1 MLDNDVINAPESAY
15 KFVIITL
22 DSHSAGPVSRVQ
34 KKLKPYF
41 PSLEISVH
49 AAAEWSE
56 NPKALE
62 KAKNDI
68 SNANIIVANLL
79 FLEEHVKAILPSLK
93 KRRNECDALV
103 GCISSKEIVSLTM
116 LDRLDMSKPTTGFLS
131 LLKRLRGT
139 NKSGKPASGKRQMS
153 VLRRLPKILKF
164 IPGKAQ
170 DVRSYFLTMLYWLG
184 GSDDNVESMVIYLSE
199 KYGGIKAI
207 GDKSAKPPIEYPE
220 TGLYHPSLKTRITTN
235 IKDIPKPRN
244 ATGTIG
250 ILLMRSYV
258 LSGDTAHYDAVIKR
272 LEENG
277 LNVIPAFSASL
288 DSRPA
293 IEEFF
298 HKNGNILV
306 DCVVSLTGFSLV
318 GGPAYNDSQAAE
330 EILSKLNVPY
340 VAAHALEFQ
349 TLSHWEENDSG
360 LGPVETTML
369 VALPE
374 IDGAIAPT
382 VFGGRPGPGL
392 EMLPAEERVESLVSK
407 VRKYVNLRTK
417 PVEDKRVSVILYGFP
432 PNAGAIGTAAYLDVF
447 RSLYNTLLRLKHEGY
462 KVEIPQN
469 VEELKDKILNGNRET
484 YGQEA
489 NVFKRI
495 SADEIV
501 AEEPYL
507 KEIEAAWGPAPG
519 KLQSDGSGLFILGEK
534 FGNVFVGIQP
544 AFGFEG
550 DPMRLLFE
558 KGFAPTHAF
567 SSFYRFL
574 RKEMETDAII
584 HFGMHG
590 ALEFMPGKKAGVSE
604 SCWPDRLIG
613 DIPNIYIYAA
623 NNPSEGSLAKRRSNA
638 VIISHLTPPL
648 AKAGLYKGLLDLKES
663 LNQLRGMSPDAENQS
678 DLMQLIAD
686 QAESLDIVFEG
697 DFDLLRLKLYELEEA
712 LIPEGLHVV
721 GTPPSAEAR
730 ENYLGVIP
738 GTDNKQERAKYE
750 QLLTKDTELPAVID
764 ALEGKF
770 IKPVPGGDII
780 RSPEI
785 LPTGRNMHAFDPFRM
800 PTSFAMQEGKN
811 QTTALLNAQEHLPET
826 VAMVLWGSDNIK
838 TDGGSIAQAM
848 NLMGARPFFDDYGRL
863 SGAELI
869 SLEELGR
876 PRIDVLMTLSGIFR
890 DLLPLQI
897 KMLADASLKA
907 AQAKES
913 NDMNFIRRNT
923 LAIMDKH
930 GFTLEQAA
938 LRVFSNAEG
947 TYGSNVNHLVSSASW
962 DQEDELADTYEN
974 RKSYAYD
981 PKGDCSKQTGL
992 LQAILEL
999 VDCTYQNLE
1008 SVELGVTT
1016 VDHYFDTL
1024 GGITRAVKRARGVD
1038 TPVFI
1043 GDQTRG
1049 GSKVRTLADQIALE
1063 TRSRSLNPKW
1073 FEPLLKHGYEGVRHI
1088 ESQVTNTFGWS
1099 ATTGQVEPWVYGKLS
1114 ETFILDEEMRRRLAS
1129 LNPAASLRVANRLM
1143 EAHDRSYWE
1152 PDEETLE
1159 ALRDSLAELE
1169 DNLEGVSLAA
1179 E

>member
-1 MLDNDVINAPESAY
+1 
-15 KFVIITL
+15 
-22 DSHSAGPVSRVQ
+22 
-34 KKLKPYF
+34 
-41 PSLEISVH
+41 
-49 AAAEWSE
+49 
-56 NPKALE
+56 
-62 KAKNDI
+62 
-68 SNANIIVANLL
+68 
-79 FLEEHVKAILPSLK
+79 
-93 KRRNECDALV
+93 
-103 GCISSKEIVSLTM
+103 
-116 LDRLDMSKPTTGFLS
+116 
-131 LLKRLRGT
+131 
-139 NKSGKPASGKRQMS
+139 
-153 VLRRLPKILKF
+153 
-164 IPGKAQ
+164 
-170 DVRSYFLTMLYWLG
+170 
-184 GSDDNVESMVIYLSE
+184 
-199 KYGGIKAI
+199 
-207 GDKSAKPPIEYPE
+207 
-220 TGLYHPSLKTRITTN
+220 
-235 IKDIPKPRN
+235 
-244 ATGTIG
+244 
-250 ILLMRSYV
+250 
-258 LSGDTAHYDAVIKR
+258 
-272 LEENG
+272 
-277 LNVIPAFSASL
+277 
-288 DSRPA
+288 
-293 IEEFF
+293 
-298 HKNGNILV
+298 
-306 DCVVSLTGFSLV
+306 
-318 GGPAYNDSQAAE
+318 
-330 EILSKLNVPY
+330 
-340 VAAHALEFQ
+340 
-349 TLSHWEENDSG
+349 
-360 LGPVETTML
+360 
-369 VALPE
+369 
-374 IDGAIAPT
+374 
-382 VFGGRPGPGL
+382 
-392 EMLPAEERVESLVSK
+392 
-407 VRKYVNLRTK
+407 
-417 PVEDKRVSVILYGFP
+417 
-432 PNAGAIGTAAYLDVF
+432 
-447 RSLYNTLLRLKHEGY
+447 
-462 KVEIPQN
+462 
-469 VEELKDKILNGNRET
+469 
-484 YGQEA
+484 
-489 NVFKRI
+489 
-495 SADEIV
+495 
-501 AEEPYL
+501 
-507 KEIEAAWGPAPG
+507 
-519 KLQSDGSGLFILGEK
+519 
-534 FGNVFVGIQP
+534 
-544 AFGFEG
+544 
-550 DPMRLLFE
+550 
-558 KGFAPTHAF
+558 
-567 SSFYRFL
+567 
-574 RKEMETDAII
+574 
-584 HFGMHG
+584 MHG

-663 LNQLRGMSPDAENQS
+663 LTQLRGMSPDADNIS
-678 DLMQLIAD
+678 DLKQLIGD
-686 QAESLDIVFEG
+686 QAEALDIAFEG
-697 DFDLLRLKLYELEEA
+697 DFDFLRLKLYELEEA

-721 GTPPSAEAR
+721 GTPPSAAAR
-730 ENYLGVIP
+730 ENYLNVIP
-738 GTDNKQERAKYE
+738 GADNKENRAKYD
-750 QLLTKDTELPAVID
+750 QLLTNDTELPALID
-764 ALEGKF
+764 ALDGKF

-811 QTTALLNAQEHLPET
+811 QTTALLNAQDNLPET

-897 KMLADASLKA
+897 RMLADASLKA

-923 LAIMDKH
+923 LAIMNKH

-947 TYGSNVNHLVSSASW
+947 TYGSNVNHLVSSAAW

-981 PKGDCSKQTGL
+981 SKGDCSKQTGL

-1088 ESQVTNTFGWS
+1088 ESQVTNTLGWS

-1114 ETFILDEEMRRRLAS
+1114 ETFILDEEMRRRLAA

-1159 ALRDSLAELE
+1159 ALKDSLAELE

>member
-1 MLDNDVINAPESAY
+1 MLDKTVTNNSENNY

-22 DSHSAGPVSRVQ
+22 DAHSAGPVNRVQ
-34 KKLKPYF
+34 RKLKPYF

-62 KAKNDI
+62 KAKADI
-68 SNANIIVANLL
+68 SSANIIVANLL

-93 KRRNECDALV
+93 KKRSECDALV
-103 GCISSKEIVSLTM
+103 GCISSKEIVSLTV
-116 LDRLDMSKPTTGFLS
+116 LDRLDMSKPTTGFLR
-131 LLKRLRGT
+131 LLKRLRGSS
-139 NKSGKPASGKRQMS
+139 KSGKPASGKSQMS
-153 VLRRLPKILKF
+153 ILRKLPKILRF

-184 GSDDNVESMVIYLSE
+184 GSDDNVESMVVYLCE
-199 KYGGIKAI
+199 KYGKIKAI
-207 GDKSAKPPIEYPE
+207 GNKTAKPPVEYPE
-220 TGLYHPSLKTRITTN
+220 TGIYHPSLRKRITTN
-235 IKDIPKPRN
+235 IKDIPKQGKAN
-244 ATGTIG
+244 GTVG
-250 ILLMRSYV
+250 ILVMRSYV

-277 LNVIPAFSASL
+277 INVIPAFSASL
-288 DSRPA
+288 DARPA

-298 HKNGNILV
+298 LTNGKIAV
-306 DCVVSLTGFSLV
+306 DCVLSLTGFSLV
-318 GGPAYNDSQAAE
+318 GGPAYNDSRAAE
-330 EILSKLNVPY
+330 EILSKLDVPY

-392 EMLPAEERVESLVSK
+392 EMLPAEDRVESLVGK
-407 VRKYVNLRTK
+407 VISYVNLRIK
-417 PVEDKRVSVILYGFP
+417 PLEEKIISIILYGFP

-447 RSLYNTLLRLKHEGY
+447 QSLQNTLLRLGKEGY

-469 VEELKDKILNGNRET
+469 VQELKEKILNGNKET

-489 NVFKRI
+489 NVFKRL

-501 AEEPYL
+501 REEPYL
-507 KEIEAAWGPAPG
+507 NEIEAAWGPAPG

-574 RKEMETDAII
+574 RKDLQTDAII

-590 ALEFMPGKKAGVSE
+590 ALEFMPGKKAGVSQ

-613 DIPNIYIYAA
+613 DTPNIYIYAA

-663 LNQLRGMSPDAENQS
+663 LTQLRGMSPNSDNLS
-678 DLMQLIAD
+678 DLKKLIED
-686 QAESLDIVFEG
+686 QAEALDIRFKG
-697 DFDLLRLKLYELEEA
+697 DFDVLRLKLYELEEA
-712 LIPEGLHVV
+712 LIPEGLHIV
-721 GTPPSAEAR
+721 GVPPSTQAR
-730 ENYLGVIP
+730 ENYLNVIP
-738 GTDNKQERAKYE
+738 GADNKKERDKFDK
-750 QLLTKDTELPAVID
+750 LLKNDTELPALIK
-764 ALEGKF
+764 ALDGKF

-800 PTSFAMQEGKN
+800 PTTFAMQEGKN
-811 QTTALLNAQEHLPET
+811 QTAALLSAQDHFPET

-848 NLMGARPFFDDYGRL
+848 NLMGAKPFFDDYGRL

-869 SLEELGR
+869 SLQDLGR

-897 KMLADASLKA
+897 KMLADASIKA
-907 AQAKES
+907 AQALEPS
-913 NDMNFIRRNT
+913 NMNFIRRNT
-923 LAIMDKH
+923 LAIMEKH
-930 GFTLEQAA
+930 DFTIEQAA

-981 PKGDCSKQTGL
+981 AMGKCSKQTEL
-992 LQAILEL
+992 LQAILQL

-1024 GGITRAVKRARGVD
+1024 GGITRAVKRARGED

-1049 GSKVRTLADQIALE
+1049 GAKVRTLKEQIALE

-1088 ESQVTNTFGWS
+1088 ESQVTNTLGWS

-1114 ETFILDEEMRRRLAS
+1114 ETFILDEEMRRRMAA

-1159 ALRDSLAELE
+1159 ALKDSLAELE
-1169 DNLEGVSLAA
+1169 DNLEGVSVAA